1 MDYSGEYKKPKDTRD
16 IVRNTVKCFLIL
28 LFFFS
33 YILLTILQSPLR
45 VEVNGVYV
53 SLPVPDIFNDYE
65 LALSSDLPTST
76 LSQSLLMQAGV
87 EKTEIKERERVAAI
101 NRVES
106 FFQAYGSPLVGYG
119 WIIVDKAIECGG
131 DYRLLVGIAGS
142 ESGLGKIMYKKY
154 NPYGYLNNVTYSSQ
168 KEALEILSCKVSQ
181 EHLAV
186 CNQDLDCIARR
197 YTGPGDDVEHF
208 KAKVRWFAGQV

>member
-1 MDYSGEYKKPKDTRD
+1 MDYSGEYKKPQRIED
-16 IVRNTVKCFLIL
+16 IVHNTVKYFLIL
-28 LFFFS
+28 FIFLS
-33 YILLTILQSPLR
+33 YVLLTILQSPLR
-45 VEVNGVYV
+45 VEIRGVYV

-65 LALSSDLPTST
+65 LTLNSDLPTST

-87 EKTEIKERERVAAI
+87 EKTEIKERERTAAI

-106 FFQAYGSPLVGYG
+106 FFQAYGSPLAGYG
-119 WIIVDKAIECGG
+119 WIIVDKAIECRG

-197 YTGPGDDVEHF
+197 YAGPGDDLEHF

>member
-1 MDYSGEYKKPKDTRD
+1 MDYSREYKKPGDIKDA
-16 IVRNTVKCFLIL
+16 VRNAGKGILVLLIL
-28 LFFFS
+28 IL
-33 YILLTILQSPLR
+33 YVLLTILQSPLR
-45 VEVNGVYV
+45 VAVNGMYV
-53 SLPVPDIFNDYE
+53 SLPLPNIFNNHE
-65 LALSSDLPTST
+65 LSLNSNLPDST

-168 KEALEILSCKVSQ
+168 KEALEILSCRVSQ

-197 YTGPGDDVEHF
+197 YAGPGDDLEHF